1 LGSSAID
8 ANNDKD
14 GMTPLLCRTARTLV
28 NLSQAELAERAGISP
43 LSVRNYEGEKT
54 EPSYKTW
61 RAIRTALEQAGVQ
74 FIDENEASAGGG
86 PGVRLRK
93 AR

>member
-1 LGSSAID
+1 MDIALDSID
-8 ANNDKD
+8 ACVDKA

-28 NLSQAELAERAGISP
+28 SLSQAELAERAGVTP
-43 LSVRNYEGEKT
+43 LTVRNYEGEKT

-61 RAIRTALEQAGVQ
+61 RAIKAALEKAGII
-74 FIDENEASAGGG
+74 FIEEDDKTG

-93 AR
+93 R

>member
-1 LGSSAID
+1 MAPG
-8 ANNDKD
+8 NDKK

-28 NLSQAELAERAGISP
+28 GLSQAELAELAGVTT
-43 LSVRNYEGEKT
+43 LTVRNYEGEKT

-61 RAIRTALEQAGVQ
+61 RAIRTALEKAGVL
-74 FIDENEASAGGG
+74 FLDEDDKAG

-93 AR
+93 PR